1 MVRKFVFL
9 LVVILLIAGMIG
21 AFTSTAE
28 AKTKVDWKNEIITDF
43 AGGYNSI
50 AIDSS
55 GVPHISYLNDR
66 YNLMYSEWTENGW
79 TNETVESSYDVGRY
93 NSLVLDGEGDPHIS
107 YYDQANSDLKY
118 ASKTG
123 GSWVVET
130 VDSEGDVGGHTSI
143 TLDNEGHPHISY
155 LSYEYANLKYAR
167 WTGNSWETERVR
179 NFTGIEGEFNSLA
192 LDSDGDPHISF
203 YNKEKTSL
211 EYASKT
217 GGDWEIETVDH
228 PEYKDVGEQSSLE
241 IDSSDDPHIVYEGYV
256 GTDLKYASRSDGNW
270 SRFTID
276 SSKQTGIHPSM
287 TVDEDD
293 ELHVSYLD
301 YEKRELKYAEGSA
314 KNWNIETIDSQSLF
328 YFSSIAID
336 DDGDPMVSYY
346 DNENK
351 VLKYAARVTSPSKP
365 KDFQTSSGDENV
377 NLTWSHPSDTGGSE
391 IEQYKIYRGTNS
403 GELKPLVIISGSS
416 TQYTDTT
423 VSVGESYHYKVSA
436 LNEVGEGENTSE
448 IDQEV
453 YILPSSPSDLEAE
466 KGKGQIN
473 LTWEAPSSN
482 GGDEIIKY
490 KIYRS
495 TSSGDLTYLDEVSAD
510 EDTYIDTD
518 VEPEQTYYYKVTAV
532 NDAGESDRST
542 EVSMTP
548 AQENTDQSDER
559 SDGTGIIIGMF
570 QDYWWLFLGI
580 IIVLII
586 IVSVAKVTKRGK
598 TVNEDFETEG
608 SSLERSEEQEF

>member
-9 LVVILLIAGMIG
+9 MVMILLLGGMIG
-21 AFTSTAE
+21 AFTSTVE
-28 AKTKVDWKNEIITDF
+28 AKTKVDWRTEIINDY

-55 GVPHISYLNDR
+55 GDPHISYLNDR

-93 NSLVLDGEGDPHIS
+93 NSLILDSEGNPHIS

-130 VDSEGDVGGHTSI
+130 VDSKGDLGAHTSI
-143 TLDNEGHPHISY
+143 TLDSEGHPHISY
-155 LSYEYANLKYAR
+155 LSYEYANLKYAE
-167 WTGNSWETERVR
+167 WTGNYWETERVR

-217 GGDWEIETVDH
+217 GQSWEIETVDH

-241 IDSSDDPHIVYEGYV
+241 IDSSDDPHIVYEAYI
-256 GTDLKYASRSDGNW
+256 GTNLKYASKSDGNW
-270 SRFTID
+270 SIFTID

-287 TVDEDD
+287 TIDKDD

-301 YEKRELKYAEGSA
+301 YENRELKYAEGYG
-314 KNWNIETIDSQSLF
+314 KNWDIEIIDSRSLF

-336 DDGDPMVSYY
+336 DDGDQMVSYY

-351 VLKYAARVTSPSKP
+351 VLKYAARLTLPSKP
-365 KDFQTSSGDENV
+365 QDLQTSSDDEDV
-377 NLTWSHPSDTGGSE
+377 HLTWSHPSDTGGSE
-391 IEQYKIYRGTNS
+391 IEQYKIYRGTSS

-416 TQYTDTT
+416 TQHTDTT
-423 VSVGESYHYKVSA
+423 VSVGESYHYKISVV
-436 LNEVGEGENTSE
+436 NDVGEGENTSKVN
-448 IDQEV
+448 QEV
-453 YILPSSPSDLEAE
+453 YTLPSSPSDLEAE

-473 LTWEAPSSN
+473 LTWNIPSSN
-482 GGDEIIKY
+482 GGDDIDKY
-490 KIYRS
+490 KIYRA
-495 TSSGDLTYLDEVSAD
+495 TSSADLTYLDEVTGDKKS
-510 EDTYIDTD
+510 YIDTD
-518 VEPEQTYYYKVTAV
+518 VEPEETYYYKVTAV
-532 NDAGESDRST
+532 NDAGEGDRST
-542 EVSMTP
+542 EVSMSP
-548 AQENTDQSDER
+548 AQESTDQDGEGSDE
-559 SDGTGIIIGMF
+559 T
-570 QDYWWLFLGI
+570 
-580 IIVLII
+580 
-586 IVSVAKVTKRGK
+586 
-598 TVNEDFETEG
+598 
-608 SSLERSEEQEF
+608 